1 MSKKR
6 VHEIA
11 KEAGVTSKELLTAL
25 QSAGLDVKA
34 AASNVEEAEAK
45 KVLASLGGKS
55 ADGKAQAKP
64 KAASKPKAAAK
75 PAKDEQ
81 KPSASPKA
89 AAKPAAATQA
99 APAKKAA
106 PEAKA
111 AAPAKPAGKTD
122 APAKQDGAAK
132 PAAKAPAQGG
142 ASSSKKPVR
151 TDGGQAGGGG
161 GAAGKKRRRVVI
173 DSQASRRE
181 QGGGPPPQ
189 RPPRR
194 RGGRR
199 RRPLL
204 EEPTPVQTDPS
215 EPQATKISSGVT
227 VRDLAE
233 LLDLSAADL
242 IKKLMTMGEMATL
255 TQTLTDDSV
264 KAIADEYDRK
274 IEIVSAAEEDAPAPD
289 FEDSEE
295 ELAERPP
302 VVTIMG
308 HVDHGKT
315 SLLDAIRETEVAAG
329 EAGGITQH
337 IGAYQVH
344 HDDHTITFL
353 DTPGHEAFTAMRA
366 RGAQVTDVAVI
377 VVAADDG
384 VMPQTR
390 EAIDHARAA
399 DVPILI
405 AVNKI
410 DKEGAQPDRIRNDLA
425 AEGLT
430 PEDWGGDTI
439 YCDVSAKT
447 HEGLDNLLDM
457 IVLVTELEEL
467 AANPDAPASGSVIE
481 SKLDPGRGPVVTVL
495 VGRGTLRVGDSVVA
509 GAVWGKVRAMHDYL
523 GAKVDEATPGMPV
536 EVLGFDGVCDAGEFV
551 TAVEND
557 RRARQ
562 MAQERL
568 NRLKAETIARRS
580 ARKVTLEEIFA
591 RAQTGDLKELNIVLK
606 SDVAGSL
613 EALQDEIAKVPQE
626 QVAINIIRAQ
636 TGGISESDVMLAS
649 ASNAIIIGFNV
660 RPLVDARRAAQAE
673 GVDIRTYSV
682 IYKITEDLRA
692 AMEGMLDTV
701 EVEETLGE
709 AEVKEVFKASKVG
722 RIAGCVVTDG
732 RVQRDA
738 SARLIRE
745 GTVIWTGQLESL
757 RRFKDAVQTVEEG
770 QDCGIVLDGY
780 ADVKVGDV
788 LEFYST
794 RQVEQTLN

>member
-1 MSKKR
+1 VSKRR

-11 KEAGVTSKELLTAL
+11 KEAGVASKDLLAAL
-25 QSAGLDVKA
+25 QAAGIEVKA
-34 AASNVEEAEAK
+34 AASNVEEADAK

-55 ADGKAQAKP
+55 GEKKPAAKSKAPAKP
-64 KAASKPKAAAK
+64 KAEAKPKEAAKPKA
-75 PAKDEQ
+75 E
-81 KPSASPKA
+81 
-89 AAKPAAATQA
+89 AKPAAAS
-99 APAKKAA
+99 KA
-106 PEAKA
+106 E
-111 AAPAKPAGKTD
+111 AKPA
-122 APAKQDGAAK
+122 AEK
-132 PAAKAPAQGG
+132 PAAKAGSTPKAEAKPKPAARPSQ
-142 ASSSKKPVR
+142 ASSKPVR
-151 TDGGQAGGGG
+151 TDAAPSGTPAAPPAASGSPASSGAGGGSA
-161 GAAGKKRRRVVI
+161 AAGKKRRRVVI

-181 QGGGPPPQ
+181 QGGAPPPQ

-204 EEPTPVQTDPS
+204 EEPEPVQADPS
-215 EPQATKISSGVT
+215 EPQATKVNSGVT

-233 LLDLSAADL
+233 LLGLSSADL

-274 IEIVSAAEEDAPAPD
+274 IEIVSAAQEEAPAPE
-289 FEDSEE
+289 FEDSDE
-295 ELAERPP
+295 ELMDRPP

-410 DKEGAQPDRIRNDLA
+410 DKEGANPDRIRTDLA
-425 AEGLT
+425 ADGLS

-439 YCDVSAKT
+439 YCNVSAKT
-447 HEGLDNLLDM
+447 NEGLDNLLDM
-457 IVLVTELEEL
+457 IILVTELEEL
-467 AANPDAPASGSVIE
+467 VANPDAPASGSVIE
-481 SKLDPGRGPVVTVL
+481 SKLDPGRGPVVSVL
-495 VGRGTLRVGDSVVA
+495 VNRGTLRVGDSVVA

-536 EVLGFDGVCDAGEFV
+536 EVLGFDGVCEAGEFV
-551 TAVEND
+551 QVVEND

-636 TGGISESDVMLAS
+636 TGGITESDVMLAS
-649 ASNAIIIGFNV
+649 ASNAVIIGFNV
-660 RPLVDARRAAQAE
+660 RPLADARRAAQAE

-701 EVEETLGE
+701 EVEDSIGE
-709 AEVKEVFKASKVG
+709 AEVREVFKASKVG
-722 RIAGCVVTDG
+722 RIAGCVVTEG

-738 SARLIRE
+738 SVRLVRE
-745 GTVIWTGQLESL
+745 GTVIWTGQLDSL

-788 LEFYST
+788 LEFFST
-794 RQVEQTLN
+794 RQVEQTLS

>member
-1 MSKKR
+1 VSKRR

-11 KEAGVTSKELLTAL
+11 KEAGVTSKELLAAL
-25 QSAGLDVKA
+25 QAAGIEVKA
-34 AASNVEEAEAK
+34 AASNVEEADAK
-45 KVLASLGGKS
+45 KVLAGL
-55 ADGKAQAKP
+55 GKAEAKPAAKP
-64 KAASKPKAAAK
+64 KAAPKPAAKAEPKPSAKPKAAPRA
-75 PAKDEQ
+75 E
-81 KPSASPKA
+81 
-89 AAKPAAATQA
+89 
-99 APAKKAA
+99 
-106 PEAKA
+106 
-111 AAPAKPAGKTD
+111 
-122 APAKQDGAAK
+122 AK
-132 PAAKAPAQGG
+132 PAAKAEPAAAPKAEAKPAAKQPAQKTSQ
-142 ASSSKKPVR
+142 ASKKPVR
-151 TDGGQAGGGG
+151 TDADGSATGGAAPASGGSAAGS

-204 EEPTPVQTDPS
+204 EEPEPVQADPA
-215 EPQATKISSGVT
+215 EPQATRVNSGVT

-274 IEIVSAAEEDAPAPD
+274 IEIVSAAEEEVAAPE
-289 FEDSEE
+289 FEDSDE
-295 ELAERPP
+295 ELVDRPP

-410 DKEGAQPDRIRNDLA
+410 DKEGANPDRIRTDLA
-425 AEGLT
+425 ADGLN
-430 PEDWGGDTI
+430 PEEWGGDTI
-439 YCDVSAKT
+439 YCNVSAKT
-447 HEGLDNLLDM
+447 HDGLDNLLDM
-457 IVLVTELEEL
+457 IILVTELEEL

-481 SKLDPGRGPVVTVL
+481 SKLDPGRGPVVSVL
-495 VGRGTLRVGDSVVA
+495 VNRGTLRVGDSVVA

-523 GAKVDEATPGMPV
+523 GAKVEEATPGMPV
-536 EVLGFDGVCDAGEFV
+536 EVLGFDGVCEAGEFV
-551 TAVEND
+551 TVVEND

-660 RPLVDARRAAQAE
+660 RPLADARRAAQAE

-701 EVEETLGE
+701 EVEDSIGE

-722 RIAGCVVTDG
+722 RIAGCVVTEG
-732 RVQRDA
+732 KVQRDA
-738 SARLIRE
+738 SVRLVRE
-745 GTVIWTGQLESL
+745 GTVIWTGQLDSL

-788 LEFYST
+788 LEFFST

>member
-11 KEAGVTSKELLTAL
+11 KAEGVTSKELLAAL
-25 QSAGLDVKA
+25 KA
-34 AASNVEEAEAK
+34 AGIEAKVAASSVEVDDAKKALAATGNGSAPAKAGKPAAKKKPAPKAEANKAAPKAEAK
-45 KVLASLGGKS
+45 KPA
-55 ADGKAQAKP
+55 P
-64 KAASKPKAAAK
+64 KAEAKKPASKAEQAEAAPKKGEPVEA
-75 PAKDEQ
+75 PR
-81 KPSASPKA
+81 SG
-89 AAKPAAATQA
+89 PAA
-99 APAKKAA
+99 
-106 PEAKA
+106 
-111 AAPAKPAGKTD
+111 
-122 APAKQDGAAK
+122 
-132 PAAKAPAQGG
+132 
-142 ASSSKKPVR
+142 SKKPVSP
-151 TDGGQAGGGG
+151 TDGSGRAAAGSTG
-161 GAAGKKRRRVVI
+161 AGKKRRRVVI

-204 EEPTPVQTDPS
+204 EEPAPVETDPA
-215 EPQATKISSGVT
+215 EPQATKVNSGVT

-233 LLDLSAADL
+233 LLGLSSAEL
-242 IKKLMTMGEMATL
+242 IKKLMMMGEMATL
-255 TQTLTDDSV
+255 TQTLTDESV
-264 KAIADEYDRK
+264 MAIAEEYDRK
-274 IEIVSAAEEDAPAPD
+274 IEIVSAAEEEAPAPEFQD
-289 FEDSEE
+289 TEE
-295 ELAERPP
+295 SLTSRPP

-344 HDDHTITFL
+344 HDDQVITFL

-399 DVPILI
+399 DVPMLI

-410 DKEGAQPDRIRNDLA
+410 DKEGAQPDRIRTELA
-425 AEGLT
+425 GDGLN

-447 HEGLDNLLDM
+447 HQGLDHLLDM
-457 IVLVTELEEL
+457 ILLVTELEEL
-467 AANPDAPASGSVIE
+467 AANVDAPASGSVIE
-481 SKLDPGRGPVVTVL
+481 SQLDPGRGPVVSVL
-495 VGRGTLRVGDSVVA
+495 VQRGTLRVGDSVVA
-509 GAVWGKVRAMHDYL
+509 GPVWGRVRAMHDYL
-523 GAKVDEATPGMPV
+523 GDRVEEAVPGMPV

-551 TAVEND
+551 QAVDND

-568 NRLKAETIARRS
+568 NRLKAETIARRQ

-626 QVAINIIRAQ
+626 QVGINIIRAQ
-636 TGGISESDVMLAS
+636 TGGITESDVMLAS

-660 RPLVDARRAAQAE
+660 RPLSDARQAARSE
-673 GVDIRTYSV
+673 GVDIRTYTV

-692 AMEGMLDTV
+692 AMEGMLDSV

-709 AEVKEVFKASKVG
+709 AEIKEVFKASKVG
-722 RIAGCVVTDG
+722 RIAGCVVTEG
-732 RVQRDA
+732 TISREA
-738 SARLIRE
+738 SVRLVRE
-745 GTVIWTGQLESL
+745 GTVVWTGRLDSL

-770 QDCGIVLDGY
+770 QECGIVLDGY
-780 ADVKVGDV
+780 SDVKPGDV
-788 LEFYST
+788 LEFFST
-794 RQVEQTLN
+794 KQVEQTLG

>member
-11 KEAGVTSKELLTAL
+11 KEAGLTSKEVLAAL
-25 QSAGLDVKA
+25 KA
-34 AASNVEEAEAK
+34 AGIEAKVAASSVEEADAK
-45 KVLASLGGKS
+45 KAP
-55 ADGKAQAKP
+55 AK
-64 KAASKPKAAAK
+64 KEAAAK
-75 PAKDEQ
+75 PAAKAEAPKKEAA
-81 KPSASPKA
+81 KPA
-89 AAKPAAATQA
+89 AAKPAAA
-99 APAKKAA
+99 
-106 PEAKA
+106 
-111 AAPAKPAGKTD
+111 
-122 APAKQDGAAK
+122 K
-132 PAAKAPAQGG
+132 PAAKAEAAPA
-142 ASSSKKPVR
+142 AAKPKAAPA
-151 TDGGQAGGGG
+151 AGSPQTSQRPVKPAGTAPAANG
-161 GAAGKKRRRVVI
+161 GAASAGKPAKRRRVVI

-204 EEPTPVQTDPS
+204 EEPEPMDTNPAEPV
-215 EPQATKISSGVT
+215 ATTVSSGVT

-233 LLDLSAADL
+233 LLGLSSAEL
-242 IKKLMTMGEMATL
+242 IKKLMMMGEMATL
-255 TQTLTDDSV
+255 TQTLTDESV
-264 KAIADEYDRK
+264 LAIADEYDRK
-274 IEIVSAAEEDAPAPD
+274 IEIVSAAEEEAPAPEFD
-289 FEDSEE
+289 DAEE
-295 ELAERPP
+295 TLADRPP

-344 HDDHTITFL
+344 HAEHTITFL

-410 DKEGAQPDRIRNDLA
+410 DKEGANPDRIRTDLA
-425 AEGLT
+425 ADGLN

-439 YCDVSAKT
+439 YCNVSAKT
-447 HEGLDNLLDM
+447 HDGLDNLLDM
-457 IVLVTELEEL
+457 IILVTELEEL
-467 AANPDAPASGSVIE
+467 GANPDAPASGTVIE
-481 SKLDPGRGPVVTVL
+481 SKLDPGRGPVVSVL
-495 VGRGTLRVGDSVVA
+495 VNRGTLRVGDSVVA

-523 GAKVDEATPGMPV
+523 GEKVETATPGMPV

-580 ARKVTLEEIFA
+580 ARKVTLEEIFD

-626 QVAINIIRAQ
+626 QVTINIIRAQ
-636 TGGISESDVMLAS
+636 TGGITESDVMLAS
-649 ASNAIIIGFNV
+649 ASNAVIIGFNV
-660 RPLVDARRAAQAE
+660 RPLSDARRAAQVE
-673 GVDIRTYSV
+673 GVDVRSYSV
-682 IYKITEDLRA
+682 IYKITEDLRN

-701 EVEETLGE
+701 EVEEALGE
-709 AEVKEVFKASKVG
+709 AEVKEIFKASKIG
-722 RIAGCVVTDG
+722 KIAGSVVTEGKIG
-732 RVQRDA
+732 RTDQV
-738 SARLIRE
+738 RLVRE
-745 GTVIWTGQLESL
+745 GTVIWTGKLDSL

-770 QDCGIVLDGY
+770 QDCGIVLAGY

-788 LEFYST
+788 LEFFST
-794 RQVEQTLN
+794 KQVEQTLS

>member
-1 MSKKR
+1 MSKRR

-11 KEAGVTSKELLTAL
+11 KEAGVASKDLLAAL
-25 QSAGLDVKA
+25 QAAGIEVKA
-34 AASNVEEAEAK
+34 AASNVEEADAK

-55 ADGKAQAKP
+55 GEKKPAAKP
-64 KAASKPKAAAK
+64 KAPAKPKAEAKPKEAAK
-75 PAKDEQ
+75 P
-81 KPSASPKA
+81 KA
-89 AAKPAAATQA
+89 EAKPAAA
-99 APAKKAA
+99 PKA
-106 PEAKA
+106 E
-111 AAPAKPAGKTD
+111 AKPATE
-122 APAKQDGAAK
+122 K
-132 PAAKAPAQGG
+132 PAAKAGSTPKAEAKPKPAARPSQ
-142 ASSSKKPVR
+142 ASSKPVR
-151 TDGGQAGGGG
+151 TDAAPSGTPAAPPAASGSPASSGAGGGSA
-161 GAAGKKRRRVVI
+161 AAGKKRRRVVI

-181 QGGGPPPQ
+181 QGGAPPPQ

-204 EEPTPVQTDPS
+204 EEPEPVQADPS
-215 EPQATKISSGVT
+215 EPQATKVNSGVT

-233 LLDLSAADL
+233 LLGLSSADL

-274 IEIVSAAEEDAPAPD
+274 IEIVSAAQEEAPAPE
-289 FEDSEE
+289 FEDSDE
-295 ELAERPP
+295 ELMDRPP

-410 DKEGAQPDRIRNDLA
+410 DKEGANPDRIRTDLA
-425 AEGLT
+425 ADGLS

-439 YCDVSAKT
+439 YCNVSAKT
-447 HEGLDNLLDM
+447 NEGLDNLLDM
-457 IVLVTELEEL
+457 IILVTELEEL
-467 AANPDAPASGSVIE
+467 VANPDAPASGSVIE
-481 SKLDPGRGPVVTVL
+481 SKLDPGRGPVVSVL
-495 VGRGTLRVGDSVVA
+495 VNRGTLRVGDSVVA

-536 EVLGFDGVCDAGEFV
+536 EVLGFDGVCEAGEFV
-551 TAVEND
+551 QVVEND

-636 TGGISESDVMLAS
+636 TGGITESDVMLAS
-649 ASNAIIIGFNV
+649 ASNAVIIGFNV
-660 RPLVDARRAAQAE
+660 RPLADARRAAQAE

-701 EVEETLGE
+701 EVEDSIGE
-709 AEVKEVFKASKVG
+709 AEVREVFKASKVG
-722 RIAGCVVTDG
+722 RIAGCVVTEG

-738 SARLIRE
+738 SVRLVRE
-745 GTVIWTGQLESL
+745 GTVIWTGQLDSL

-788 LEFYST
+788 LEFFST
-794 RQVEQTLN
+794 RQVEQTLS

>member
-1 MSKKR
+1 MSKRR

-11 KEAGVTSKELLTAL
+11 KSAGVTSKE
-25 QSAGLDVKA
+25 
-34 AASNVEEAEAK
+34 
-45 KVLASLGGKS
+45 VLAALN
-55 ADGKAQAKP
+55 
-64 KAASKPKAAAK
+64 AAGV
-75 PAKDEQ
+75 
-81 KPSASPKA
+81 
-89 AAKPAAATQA
+89 
-99 APAKKAA
+99 
-106 PEAKA
+106 EAKA
-111 AAPAKPAGKTD
+111 AASSVEEDVALKALAAAGS
-122 APAKQDGAAK
+122 APAAK
-132 PAAKAPAQGG
+132 PAAKQPAAKKPAAKKSASTKAEAAPAADSKPGSETT
-142 ASSSKKPVR
+142 ASPEPPAKAAPAKADSEPASKPAVPGSSKPVR
-151 TDGGQAGGGG
+151 PAAPSD
-161 GAAGKKRRRVVI
+161 GAATGAAGTGGKKRRRVVI

-204 EEPTPVQTDPS
+204 EEPTPVETDPA
-215 EPQATKISSGVT
+215 EPQATKVSSGVT

-233 LLDLSAADL
+233 LLGLSSAEL
-242 IKKLMTMGEMATL
+242 IKKLMMMGEMATL
-255 TQTLTDDSV
+255 TQTLTDESV
-264 KAIADEYDRK
+264 MAIAEEYDRK
-274 IEIVSAAEEDAPAPD
+274 IEIVSAAEEETPAPEFD
-289 FEDSEE
+289 DAEDS
-295 ELAERPP
+295 LVDRPP

-344 HDDHTITFL
+344 HEENTLTFL

-366 RGAQVTDVAVI
+366 RGAQVTDVAVV

-390 EAIDHARAA
+390 EAIDHAKAA

-425 AEGLT
+425 AEGLN
-430 PEDWGGDTI
+430 PEDWGGETV

-447 HEGLDNLLDM
+447 RQGLDNLLDM
-457 IVLVTELEEL
+457 IILVTELEEL
-467 AANPDAPASGSVIE
+467 GANPDAPASGSVIE
-481 SKLDPGRGPVVTVL
+481 SQLDPGRGPVVTVL
-495 VGRGTLRVGDSVVA
+495 VSRGTLRVGDSVVA
-509 GAVWGKVRAMHDYL
+509 GPVWGKVRAMHDFL
-523 GAKVDEATPGMPV
+523 GHKVDTAGPGMPV

-551 TAVEND
+551 QVADND

-568 NRLKAETIARRS
+568 NRLKAETIARRA

-626 QVAINIIRAQ
+626 QVGINIIRAQ
-636 TGGISESDVMLAS
+636 TGGITESDVMLAS

-660 RPLVDARRAAQAE
+660 RPLSDARKAAQIE
-673 GVDIRTYSV
+673 GVDVRTYSV

-701 EVEETLGE
+701 EVEESLGE
-709 AEVKEVFKASKVG
+709 AEVREVFKASKVG
-722 RIAGCVVTDG
+722 RIAGCVVTEG
-732 RVQRDA
+732 RINREGSV
-738 SARLIRE
+738 RLVRE
-745 GTVIWTGQLESL
+745 GTVIWTGKLDSL

-788 LEFYST
+788 LEFFST
-794 RQVEQTLN
+794 KQVEQTLN